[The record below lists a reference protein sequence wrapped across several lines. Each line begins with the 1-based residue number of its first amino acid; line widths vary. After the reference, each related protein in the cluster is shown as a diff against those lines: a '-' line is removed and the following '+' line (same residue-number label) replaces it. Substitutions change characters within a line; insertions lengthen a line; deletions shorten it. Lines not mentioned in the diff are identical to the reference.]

1 MATTLASSSKTIG
14 TALGPTLFLITLLLD
29 PPGGLSATAWQ
40 VAGLGLWMASWWAT
54 EALPL
59 AAVSLLPLVVAP
71 LLEMASLSTLAASYA
86 HPIIFLFFGG
96 FMLGMAMQRWYLHR
110 RIALLILSSVGTSAR
125 AQIGGFMVATA
136 FLSMWV
142 SNTATSVMM
151 LPIALSVI
159 GERTSDEPAD
169 RNFRV
174 ALLLGVAYSASIG
187 GVATL
192 IGTPP
197 NALLAGYLKDS
208 HQIDLGFGQWML
220 VGLPVATMLLL
231 FVWWWLCRRPLP
243 RAMDRAGLALDAE
256 RAALGPMSSAEM
268 RVLWVFGLTAAAW
281 IFRPLLARWLP
292 GLDDTVIAIAA
303 TLVLFLSPA
312 GVGGE
317 RLLSWSAAENIPW
330 GILLLFGGGL
340 ALAGVIQSSG
350 LAVWIANSMASFT
363 AWPLLLVVAM
373 VVTVI
378 LFLTE
383 VSSNTATAAAFLPL
397 LGALAVAQQ
406 VSPLLFAAP
415 AALAASCAFMM
426 PVATP
431 PNAVVFS
438 SGQLKIG
445 DMIRCGLAINLVAIG
460 VLSVV
465 GLPLLRW
472 VILSQ

>member
-1 MATTLASSSKTIG
+1 MAPTHAPSAKTIG
-14 TALGPTLFLITLLLD
+14 TALGPALFLITLLLD
-29 PPGGLSATAWQ
+29 PPGGLSVTAWQ
-40 VAGLGLWMASWWAT
+40 VAGLGLWMAAWWAT

-71 LLEMASLSTLAASYA
+71 LLEMASLATLAASYA

-96 FMLGMAMQRWYLHR
+96 FMLGMAMQRWHLHR
-110 RIALLILSSVGTSAR
+110 RIALLILSSVGVSAR

-159 GERTSDEPAD
+159 GHRTSDEAAD
-169 RNFRV
+169 QNFRV

-187 GVATL
+187 GIATL

-208 HQIDLGFGQWML
+208 HQIDVGFGQWMM
-220 VGLPVATMLLL
+220 VGVPIAALMLL

-243 RAMDRAGLALDAE
+243 GAMARAGLALDAE
-256 RAALGPMSSAEM
+256 RAALGPISIAEK
-268 RVLWVFGLTAAAW
+268 RVLLVFGLTATAW
-281 IFRPLLARWLP
+281 IFRPVVARWLP
-292 GLDDTVIAIAA
+292 GLDDAVIAIAA
-303 TLVLFLSPA
+303 TLVLFLLPA
-312 GVGGE
+312 GAAGE
-317 RLLSWSAAENIPW
+317 RLLNWNAAEHIPW

-350 LAVWIANSMASFT
+350 LAVWIANGMASFT
-363 AWPLLLVVAM
+363 GWPLLMVVAM
-373 VVTVI
+373 VVAVI

-445 DMIRCGLAINLVAIG
+445 DMIRCGLVINLVAIG

-472 VILSQ
+472 AFLS